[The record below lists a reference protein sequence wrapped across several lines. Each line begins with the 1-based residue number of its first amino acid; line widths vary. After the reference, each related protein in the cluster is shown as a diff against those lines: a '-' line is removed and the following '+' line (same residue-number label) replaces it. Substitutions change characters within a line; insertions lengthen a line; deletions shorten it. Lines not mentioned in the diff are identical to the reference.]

1 MEPSN
6 GFISSG
12 FMQLKKKMM
21 MVLIDSSIKFESH
34 VKLGS
39 DTIWTEQ
46 PEKDFDVFFFLW
58 NIAVNAINHPA
69 ESLLSKLPPFVMC
82 NTLVILLYEMMW
94 LSNLKIWEGPS
105 QGALK
110 YFIGSRWD

>member
-12 FMQLKKKMM
+12 FMQLKKMM

-39 DTIWTEQ
+39 DIIWTEQ
-46 PEKDFDVFFFLW
+46 PEKDFDVFFSFEILQLM
-58 NIAVNAINHPA
+58 PSTTQL
-69 ESLLSKLPPFVMC
+69 SLS
-82 NTLVILLYEMMW
+82 
-94 LSNLKIWEGPS
+94 
-105 QGALK
+105 
-110 YFIGSRWD
+110 

>member
-1 MEPSN
+1 MSLAVAVTFVLVMEPSN

-39 DTIWTEQ
+39 DI
-46 PEKDFDVFFFLW
+46 
-58 NIAVNAINHPA
+58 I
-69 ESLLSKLPPFVMC
+69 
-82 NTLVILLYEMMW
+82 
-94 LSNLKIWEGPS
+94 
-105 QGALK
+105 
-110 YFIGSRWD
+110 

>member
-6 GFISSG
+6 GFTFSG

-21 MVLIDSSIKFESH
+21 MVLIDSSITFESH

-46 PEKDFDVFFFLW
+46 PERDFDVFFFSFEILQLM
-58 NIAVNAINHPA
+58 PSTTQL
-69 ESLLSKLPPFVMC
+69 SLS
-82 NTLVILLYEMMW
+82 
-94 LSNLKIWEGPS
+94 
-105 QGALK
+105 
-110 YFIGSRWD
+110 

>member
-34 VKLGS
+34 VKRVQTPFEPSSQKKTLMYS
-39 DTIWTEQ
+39 FSFEILQLMPSTTQ
-46 PEKDFDVFFFLW
+46 L
-58 NIAVNAINHPA
+58 
-69 ESLLSKLPPFVMC
+69 SLS
-82 NTLVILLYEMMW
+82 
-94 LSNLKIWEGPS
+94 
-105 QGALK
+105 
-110 YFIGSRWD
+110 